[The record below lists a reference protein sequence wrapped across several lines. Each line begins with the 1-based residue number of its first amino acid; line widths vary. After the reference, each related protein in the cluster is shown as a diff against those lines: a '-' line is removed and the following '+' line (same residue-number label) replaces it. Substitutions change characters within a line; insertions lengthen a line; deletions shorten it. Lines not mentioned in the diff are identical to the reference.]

1 MTEQEALATLERL
14 VSSVTNKPASLA
26 LGMDLRRDNVL
37 DSVDSLI
44 FFMEL
49 ENATGVS
56 VPETVD
62 LVTEGYYQVSKL
74 VGLLLAQWA
83 PSRAQ

>member
-44 FFMEL
+44 FFMTIGRGEL
-49 ENATGVS
+49 HSPTPCEVGCRPSSTADRIAY
-56 VPETVD
+56 PARIK
-62 LVTEGYYQVSKL
+62 SKTYEHI
-74 VGLLLAQWA
+74 
-83 PSRAQ
+83 